1 MPTISVTQNNQTGFI
16 CIDVPRSD
24 VARWHTLSSG
34 RLMQGWL
41 FKDRPCARRKHLW
54 WFQPRDINMCLQAPG
69 WWACLWNHER
79 QLVFHLGPPRPY
91 QPHSDQFWQPTNQLS
106 GAISQQPRGS
116 WHTLGGSGSLP
127 EAEVGGYSTCTPAGC
142 VWNWHF
148 QQVDASTINSQS
160 LQTYYVK
167 VQFSSQTS
175 RSVSNRTAPTRLFYP
190 EQINLI

>member
-1 MPTISVTQNNQTGFI
+1 M
-16 CIDVPRSD
+16 R
-24 VARWHTLSSG
+24 
-34 RLMQGWL
+34 GWL
-41 FKDRPCARRKHLW
+41 FKDRPCAWRKHLW

-127 EAEVGGYSTCTPAGC
+127 EMGWGVTVPAPQQDACETDISTRRQLFILKVYRRIKCPRFWT
-142 VWNWHF
+142 NF
-148 QQVDASTINSQS
+148 LLSKFFLYFFIQNKSTSFESI
-160 LQTYYVK
+160 
-167 VQFSSQTS
+167 
-175 RSVSNRTAPTRLFYP
+175 
-190 EQINLI
+190 